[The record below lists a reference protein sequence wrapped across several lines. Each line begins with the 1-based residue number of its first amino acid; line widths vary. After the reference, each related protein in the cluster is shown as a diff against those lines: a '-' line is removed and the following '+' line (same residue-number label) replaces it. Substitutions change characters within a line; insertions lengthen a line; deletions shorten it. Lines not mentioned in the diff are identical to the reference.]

1 MHPSKCVS
9 NPEIN
14 DTFFDP
20 DNIRLYKYKKL
31 GDYPPEWIDITPYEE
46 SANDAA
52 NYDGWLFND
61 YNEIE

>member
-9 NPEIN
+9 NPKIN

-20 DNIRLYKYKKL
+20 DTIRLYRYTNL
-31 GDYPPEWIDITPYEE
+31 GDYPPEWVDVTPYTGDVR
-46 SANDAA
+46 DAA

>member
-20 DNIRLYKYKKL
+20 DTIRLYKYKKL
-31 GDYPPEWIDITPYEE
+31 GDYSPEWIDVTPYEV